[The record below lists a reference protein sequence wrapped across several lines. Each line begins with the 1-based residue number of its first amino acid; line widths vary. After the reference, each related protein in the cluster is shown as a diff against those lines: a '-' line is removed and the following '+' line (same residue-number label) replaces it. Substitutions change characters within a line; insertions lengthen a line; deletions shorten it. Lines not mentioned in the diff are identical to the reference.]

1 MSKVFFYFLWLKK
14 EIFLELSC
22 TNLFKIVTGPEL
34 PIALYGHS
42 MVPLGFGQIIIGG
55 TSNGNNVQSKLY
67 FLTCTAGNCVIS
79 SLVQELS
86 VPRSAFMAIPISDT
100 ISGCIS
106 DRK

>member
-1 MSKVFFYFLWLKK
+1 MSY
-14 EIFLELSC
+14 

-67 FLTCTAGNCVIS
+67 FLTCTTGNCVIS
-79 SLVQELS
+79 TLVQELS

>member
-1 MSKVFFYFLWLKK
+1 MSKVFFYFLLLKK
-14 EIFLELSC
+14 EILSC
-22 TNLFKIVTGPEL
+22 TNLFEIVTGPEL
-34 PIALYGHS
+34 PIALHGHS

-55 TSNGNNVQSKLY
+55 RSNGNIQSKLY
-67 FLTCTAGNCVIS
+67 FLTCTKGNCVIS
-79 SLVQELS
+79 TLVRELS

>member
-1 MSKVFFYFLWLKK
+1 MTQKPK
-14 EIFLELSC
+14 ETFQSTC
-22 TNLFKIVTGPEL
+22 GGPYTNLFEIVTGPEL

-55 TSNGNNVQSKLY
+55 TSNGNVQSKIY
-67 FLTCTAGNCVIS
+67 FLTCTTGNCVIS
-79 SLVQELS
+79 TLVQELS

-100 ISGCIS
+100 VSGCIS

>member
-1 MSKVFFYFLWLKK
+1 MSKVFFYFLWVKK
-14 EIFLELSC
+14 VRFLELSC

-55 TSNGNNVQSKLY
+55 MGNGNIQSKIY

-79 SLVQELS
+79 TLVQELS

-100 ISGCIS
+100 ISGCFS

>member
-1 MSKVFFYFLWLKK
+1 MSKVFFYFLLLKK
-14 EIFLELSC
+14 EILSC
-22 TNLFKIVTGPEL
+22 TNLFEIVTGPDL

-55 TSNGNNVQSKLY
+55 TSNGNHVQSRLY
-67 FLTCTAGNCVIS
+67 FLKCTTGNCVITT
-79 SLVQELS
+79 LVQELS